1 LLPLIC
7 SFVPLFRRV
16 VPVRISAGQA
26 GHFGSQPDALGRGR
40 HREDPQFYARSRL
53 AQMLNQAG
61 IEHAWA

>member
-1 LLPLIC
+1 
-7 SFVPLFRRV
+7 LFRRV

-26 GHFGSQPDALGRGR
+26 GHFGSQPDALGCRSSGR